1 MVPSARIELATHGFS
16 VRCST
21 TELTRHILA
30 FKALLLYG
38 KKILCKF
45 FCKKTLFLYNE
56 GQYFMINKKKW
67 KYKYVLENRV
77 SQDLV
82 NIF

>member
-21 TELTRHILA
+21 TELTRHIVA

-45 FCKKTLFLYNE
+45 FCKKTLFSYNNAD
-56 GQYFMINKKKW
+56 ILRLIRKKW
-67 KYKYVLENRV
+67 KYKFVLESHVN
-77 SQDLV
+77 QDLV
-82 NIF
+82 SIY